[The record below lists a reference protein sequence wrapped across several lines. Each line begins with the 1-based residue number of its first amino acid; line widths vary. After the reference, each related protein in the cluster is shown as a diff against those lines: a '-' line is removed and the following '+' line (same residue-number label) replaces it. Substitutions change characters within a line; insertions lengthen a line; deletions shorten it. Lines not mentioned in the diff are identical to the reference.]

1 MFLIILQQLF
11 LLHNA
16 LAHLCL
22 FVTRCKALCPNCLV
36 SNIYQLMFL
45 SIIISCIQ
53 VLRNDT
59 LPKAYRL
66 VGNLYSMVVFSKD
79 RA

>member
-1 MFLIILQQLF
+1 
-11 LLHNA
+11 
-16 LAHLCL
+16 
-22 FVTRCKALCPNCLV
+22 
-36 SNIYQLMFL
+36 MFL

-66 VGNLYSMVVFSKD
+66 VGNLYIMIVFSKD
-79 RA
+79 RAWYHYFKDGSFFSHIYYWLKLNGQGKVVFIRKAALIIQSA